1 MRILIKLWAIIIKN
15 NSYKVL
21 SEISLRS
28 NKKKCKYFLI
38 ISFIFENFK
47 IIIKNKS
54 LLENIN
60 KR

>member
-38 ISFIFENFK
+38 ISFIFKNFK